1 MLPITITGNID
12 VGFACQRQQNTKC
25 LEPVNEKHTKAPLR
39 VCGYGRIG
47 QRQIGRCECGVP
59 KIIVWLFRWRFL
71 HPRSNI
77 NKMSEGHALNDED
90 RAPWLSA
97 LNDAAFA
104 MQRTND
110 VSIIVCSALKNA
122 TATVYVKVMEISL
135 LCIWMAILILSNP
148 V

>member
-1 MLPITITGNID
+1 MKNTQKPHYVYVVMGVSGSGKSAVASAVSQKLSC
-12 VGFACQRQQNTKC
+12 GF
-25 LEPVNEKHTKAPLR
+25 LD
-39 VCGYGRIG
+39 GD
-47 QRQIGRCECGVP
+47 
-59 KIIVWLFRWRFL
+59 FL